1 MEVQLAAESADVG
14 GGGQAAIAAGAGF
27 RADLGVGSVAALRA
41 SIISRGYALISAS
54 SSVGGRRPYI
64 SVLFGWPIGD
74 FEGE

>member
-54 SSVGGRRPYI
+54 SSVGGWWSALSRSCLRDT
-64 SVLFGWPIGD
+64 L
-74 FEGE
+74 EL